1 MIKLKLLVLTLEL
14 VSNIRGVKKMKR
26 QLLIYITLFSLM
38 FIWQSIELSAQSK
51 FSAPTVK
58 IAIVDVQVILRDA
71 LSAKSARSQMDIIA
85 RQEQKIID
93 EEEKKLRKRDQELQQ
108 QRSILSSEVFSKKQ
122 QKLQI
127 DIRNLQRR
135 SRNLSQSLDKG
146 FRSSMNQIQMILF
159 DELRKLS
166 SEIGVNLIIPRAQI
180 VIAVDDFE
188 ITELALKRLNKR
200 LPSIDLKLEKTK
212 PIPGK

>member
-166 SEIGVNLIIPRAQI
+166 SEIGVNLIIPRSQI

-212 PIPGK
+212 PWIN

>member
-166 SEIGVNLIIPRAQI
+166 SEIGVNLIIPRSQI

>member
-1 MIKLKLLVLTLEL
+1 
-14 VSNIRGVKKMKR
+14 MKR
-26 QLLIYITLFSLM
+26 HLITYISLFSLM
-38 FIWQSIELSAQSK
+38 FILQSVELNAQSK
-51 FSAPTVK
+51 FSAPAAK
-58 IAIVDVQVILRDA
+58 IAIVDVQAILRDA
-71 LSAKSARSQMDIIA
+71 LSAKSARSQMDVIA
-85 RQEQKIID
+85 RQEQKVID
-93 EEEKKLRKRDQELQQ
+93 EEEKKLRKRDQDLQQ

-166 SEIGVNLIIPRAQI
+166 SEIDVNLIIPRSQI
-180 VIAVDDFE
+180 VIAVDGFE

-212 PIPGK
+212 PTSGK

>member
-1 MIKLKLLVLTLEL
+1 
-14 VSNIRGVKKMKR
+14 MKR

-166 SEIGVNLIIPRAQI
+166 SEIGVNLIIPRSQI

>member
-1 MIKLKLLVLTLEL
+1 
-14 VSNIRGVKKMKR
+14 MKR
-26 QLLIYITLFSLM
+26 HLITYISLFSLM
-38 FIWQSIELSAQSK
+38 FILQSVELNAQSK
-51 FSAPTVK
+51 FRAPAAK
-58 IAIVDVQVILRDA
+58 IAIVDVQAILRDA
-71 LSAKSARSQMDIIA
+71 LSAKSARSQMDVIA
-85 RQEQKIID
+85 RQEQKVID
-93 EEEKKLRKRDQELQQ
+93 EEEKKLRKRDQDLQQ

-166 SEIGVNLIIPRAQI
+166 SEIDVNLIIPRSQI
-180 VIAVDDFE
+180 VIAVDGFE

>member
-58 IAIVDVQVILRDA
+58 IAIVEVQVILRDA

-166 SEIGVNLIIPRAQI
+166 SEIGVNLIIPRSQI

>member
-1 MIKLKLLVLTLEL
+1 
-14 VSNIRGVKKMKR
+14 MKR
-26 QLLIYITLFSLM
+26 HLITYISLFSLM
-38 FIWQSIELSAQSK
+38 FILQSVELNAQSK
-51 FSAPTVK
+51 FRAPAAK
-58 IAIVDVQVILRDA
+58 IAIVDVQAILRDA
-71 LSAKSARSQMDIIA
+71 LSAKSARSQMDVIA
-85 RQEQKIID
+85 RQEQKVID
-93 EEEKKLRKRDQELQQ
+93 EEEKKLRKRDQDLQQ

-166 SEIGVNLIIPRAQI
+166 SEIDVNLIIPRSQI
-180 VIAVDDFE
+180 VIAVDGFE

-212 PIPGK
+212 PTSGK

>member
-166 SEIGVNLIIPRAQI
+166 SEIGVNLIIPRSQI

-200 LPSIDLKLEKTK
+200 LPSIDLK
-212 PIPGK
+212 

>member
-1 MIKLKLLVLTLEL
+1 
-14 VSNIRGVKKMKR
+14 MKR
-26 QLLIYITLFSLM
+26 HLITYISLFSLM
-38 FIWQSIELSAQSK
+38 FILQSVELNAQSK
-51 FSAPTVK
+51 FRAPAAK
-58 IAIVDVQVILRDA
+58 IAIVDVQAILRDA
-71 LSAKSARSQMDIIA
+71 LSAKSARSQMDVIA
-85 RQEQKIID
+85 RQEQKVID
-93 EEEKKLRKRDQELQQ
+93 EEEKKLRKRDQDLQQ

-166 SEIGVNLIIPRAQI
+166 SEIDVNLIIPMSQI
-180 VIAVDDFE
+180 VIAVDGFE

-212 PIPGK
+212 PTSGK

>member
-1 MIKLKLLVLTLEL
+1 
-14 VSNIRGVKKMKR
+14 
-26 QLLIYITLFSLM
+26 M
-38 FIWQSIELSAQSK
+38 FILQSVELNAQSK
-51 FSAPTVK
+51 FRAPAAK
-58 IAIVDVQVILRDA
+58 IAIVDVQAILRDA
-71 LSAKSARSQMDIIA
+71 LSAKSARSQMDVIA
-85 RQEQKIID
+85 RQEQKVID
-93 EEEKKLRKRDQELQQ
+93 EEEKKLRKRDQDLQQ

-166 SEIGVNLIIPRAQI
+166 SEIDVNLIIPMSQI
-180 VIAVDDFE
+180 VIAVDGFE

-212 PIPGK
+212 PTSGK